1 MPIPARELIAEAG
14 RLSGGERCELVRA
27 WATLPAVWFG
37 LRVLPLRRLL
47 RTPVVPALEGH
58 LEGRGGADTA
68 RRATRLVNA
77 AARFSPFPHSCLSR
91 SIVLWRLLQR
101 RGVAAEI
108 RVGVR
113 RDRGPMAAHAW
124 VEVDGEPVNDA
135 PDVAERHAVFERGL
149 SPKT

>member
-1 MPIPARELIAEAG
+1 MATRPRELIAEAG
-14 RLSGGERCELVRA
+14 RLSGAERRELLRA
-27 WATLPAVWFG
+27 WAALPAVWFG

-47 RTPVVPALEGH
+47 RTPAVPAAEGH
-58 LEGRGGADTA
+58 GGANTA
-68 RRATRLVNA
+68 RGAARLVNA